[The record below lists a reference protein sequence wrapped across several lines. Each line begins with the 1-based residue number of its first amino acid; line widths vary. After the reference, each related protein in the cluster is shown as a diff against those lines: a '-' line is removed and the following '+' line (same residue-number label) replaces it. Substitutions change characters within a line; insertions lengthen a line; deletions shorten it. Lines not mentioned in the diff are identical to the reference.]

1 MFFLNEHTV
10 SLHLLI
16 SSLPWLALSIILFI
30 GLFIFTHCDGNN
42 KLKFN
47 KLQR

>member
-1 MFFLNEHTV
+1 MFFLNKHTV
-10 SLHLLI
+10 SLKLLI

-30 GLFIFTHCDGNN
+30 DLFIFTHCDGNN

-47 KLQR
+47 KL